1 MLVLQALLQGRQQRQ
16 DPGDGSGGRL
26 QCQVTSVPLCH
37 GKSGTE
43 RGRTQLSITSR
54 YVSGSLCSVMAV
66 NHEVHRGTIAGEIFL
81 RLSAMGAASFL
92 DPWLSRESKGEAGP
106 SGTQL
111 AVKAQLS

>member
-1 MLVLQALLQGRQQRQ
+1 
-16 DPGDGSGGRL
+16 
-26 QCQVTSVPLCH
+26 
-37 GKSGTE
+37 
-43 RGRTQLSITSR
+43 
-54 YVSGSLCSVMAV
+54 MAV
-66 NHEVHRGTIAGEIFL
+66 NHEVHGGTIAGEIFL